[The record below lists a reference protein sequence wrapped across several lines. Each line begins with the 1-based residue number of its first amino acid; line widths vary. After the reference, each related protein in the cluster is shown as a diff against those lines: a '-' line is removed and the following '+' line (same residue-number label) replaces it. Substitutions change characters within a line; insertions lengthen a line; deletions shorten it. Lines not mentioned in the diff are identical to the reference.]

1 MIVKGNCSLC
11 MKVERSESPVDSL
24 EKAVV
29 FSDMRSM
36 LAVFLKG

>member
-1 MIVKGNCSLC
+1 MVVKGNCPFRVE
-11 MKVERSESPVDSL
+11 MKRSESPVDSL

-36 LAVFLKG
+36 LAMFLKC